1 MGFKSIT
8 SIINPASGSAHTSRK
23 YAPAN
28 IIIKITPCTQNKQPQ
43 FMDKKTLSE
52 SDICAKFITPALIK
66 AGWDEGLQIRREVSF
81 TKGRIIVRG
90 KLHTRGEQKRADYIL
105 YFKANIPIA
114 VIEAKD
120 NKHSVG
126 AGMQQA
132 LNYAETL
139 GVPFVLSSNGDGFLL
154 HDRTGLAEQ
163 TEQAL
168 SLDAFPSPTD
178 LWQRYCHWKG
188 LETVEARHTVEMPYY
203 DDGTGRAPRYYQAN
217 AINNTVE
224 AVAKAQQRILLV
236 MATGTGKTY
245 TAFQIIWRLWKSGTK
260 KRILFLADRNI
271 LVDQTK
277 NNDFKPF
284 GSAMTKI
291 SKRQIDKSYEIYLSL
306 YQAVTGSEEAQNI
319 YKQFSP
325 DFFDLIVIDE
335 CHRGSAAEDSAWREI
350 LAYFSS
356 ATHIGLTA
364 TPKETKDVSS
374 IYYFGEPIYSYT
386 LKQGIEDGFLAPYKV
401 VRIDIDKDLQGW
413 RPTKGQTDKHGQLIE
428 DRIFNQQDMDRT
440 LVLEKRTELV
450 AQKITEF
457 LTATDPYA
465 KTIVFCDDIDHAER
479 MRQALVNLNPERVKE
494 NRKYIMRITGDEQEG
509 KAELDNFINPEERYP
524 VITTTSKLMSTG
536 VDAQTCKLV
545 VLDQHIRS
553 MTEFKQV
560 IGRGTRINEDY
571 DKYWFTIMDFKK
583 ATELF
588 ADKDFDGEPV
598 MIYEPKP
605 GESVVPPDEDIDVDE
620 NGNPIPSSDED
631 EQLHPFENEG
641 TEGEFPEP
649 NSKRVK
655 YVLGDVTVFVISE
668 RVQYYG
674 PEGKLITESLKD
686 YTRTTV
692 RKDYGSL
699 DDFLRRW
706 SKTDRKAAIIKE
718 LEAHGLLLEPLA
730 EEVGKDFDAF
740 DLICHVAFDQPPL
753 TRRERADQVKKRNYF
768 TQYGEQARQVLE
780 TLLDKY
786 QDTGLEN
793 IEDIKIL
800 TLDPFRNMGTAS
812 ELVAAFGGKPAYL
825 AALYE
830 LEKHLYA

>member
-1 MGFKSIT
+1 MWRG
-8 SIINPASGSAHTSRK
+8 
-23 YAPAN
+23 
-28 IIIKITPCTQNKQPQ
+28 QLNKQLQ

-66 AGWDEGLQIRREVSF
+66 AGWDEGFQIRREVSF

-120 NKHSVG
+120 NKQSVG

-139 GVPFVLSSNGDGFLL
+139 GVPFVFSSNGDGFLL
-154 HDRTGLAEQ
+154 HDRTGLAEK
-163 TEQAL
+163 TEQDL

-188 LETVEARHTVEMPYY
+188 LETADARHTVEMPYY
-203 DDGTGRAPRYYQAN
+203 DDGTSRAPRYYQAN

-284 GSAMTKI
+284 GPAMTKI

-450 AQKITEF
+450 ARKITEF

-605 GESVVPPDEDIDVDE
+605 GESVVPPDTDIEVDE
-620 NGNPIPSSDED
+620 NGNPISANSDED

-641 TEGEFPEP
+641 IEGEFPEP
-649 NSKRVK
+649 NTKRVK

-706 SKTDRKAAIIKE
+706 SKADRKAAIIKE

>member
-1 MGFKSIT
+1 M
-8 SIINPASGSAHTSRK
+8 
-23 YAPAN
+23 
-28 IIIKITPCTQNKQPQ
+28 
-43 FMDKKTLSE
+43 MDKKTFSE
-52 SDICAKFITPALIK
+52 RDICSKFITPAIIV
-66 AGWDEGLQIRREVSF
+66 AGWDLNNQVREEVSF

-105 YFKANIPIA
+105 YYKPNIPIA

-120 NKHSVG
+120 NKYSLG

-132 LNYAETL
+132 LNYAEIL
-139 GVPFVLSSNGDGFLL
+139 GIPFVFSSNGDGFLL
-154 HDRTGLAEQ
+154 HDRTGMADK
-163 TEQAL
+163 TEQELA
-168 SLDAFPSPTD
+168 LDAFPTPTD
-178 LWQRYCHWKG
+178 LWQRYCQWKG
-188 LETVEARHTVEMPYY
+188 LTSVDVRKTVEMPYY
-203 DDGTGRAPRYYQAN
+203 DDGTSRAPRYYQAN

-224 AVAKAQQRILLV
+224 AVAKGQQRILLV

-245 TAFQIIWRLWKSGTK
+245 TAFQIIWRLWKSGAK

-284 GSAMTKI
+284 GAAMTKI

-306 YQAVTGSEEAQNI
+306 YQAVTGSEESQNV

-356 ATHIGLTA
+356 ATHVGLTA

-374 IYYFGEPIYSYT
+374 IVYFGEPIYSYT
-386 LKQGIEDGFLAPYKV
+386 LRQGIDDGFLAPYKV
-401 VRIDIDKDLQGW
+401 IRIDIDKDLQGW
-413 RPTKGQTDKHGQLIE
+413 RPTKGQTDKHGKLIE
-428 DRIFNQQDMDRT
+428 DRTYNQKDMDRH

-450 AQKITEF
+450 AKKITEF

-479 MRQALVNLNPERVKE
+479 MRQALVNLNPQRVQE
-494 NRKYIMRITGDEQEG
+494 NRKYVMRITGDEQEG

-524 VITTTSKLMSTG
+524 VIATTSKLMTTG
-536 VDAQTCKLV
+536 VDAQTCKLI
-545 VLDQHIRS
+545 VLDQNIKS
-553 MTEFKQV
+553 MTEFKQI

-588 ADKDFDGEPV
+588 ADKEFDGDPV
-598 MIYEPKP
+598 VIYEPNGDDSP
-605 GESVVPPDEDIDVDE
+605 VPDDQ
-620 NGNPIPSSDED
+620 SDDTEI
-631 EQLHPFENEG
+631 G
-641 TEGEFPEP
+641 TGTGGDDGDFNDDDASE
-649 NSKRVK
+649 KRVK
-655 YVLGDVTVFVISE
+655 YVVGDVDVYVIAE

-674 PEGKLITESLKD
+674 PDGKLITESLKD
-686 YTRTTV
+686 YTRSTV
-692 RKDYGSL
+692 RKDYSSL
-699 DDFLRRW
+699 DDFLLRW
-706 SKTDRKAAIIKE
+706 TSTDRKAAIIKE
-718 LEAHGLLLEPLA
+718 LEAQGLLLEPLA
-730 EEVGKDFDAF
+730 DEVGKDLDVF

-753 TRRERADQVKKRNYF
+753 TRRERADNVKKRHYF
-768 TQYGEQARQVLE
+768 AKYSQQAQQVLE

-786 QDTGLEN
+786 QDTDLEK

-800 TLDPFRNMGTAS
+800 TLDPFKNMGS
-812 ELVAAFGGKPAYL
+812 VNELVAAFGGKPAYL
-825 AALYE
+825 NAIYE
-830 LEKHLYA
+830 LEKQLYA